1 MRVYKLLSVLIVLLS
16 TITLKAQNDD
26 VYYDPSYDRQSSPST
41 TTSRS
46 NKTPQYA
53 DNTDRNADSYDN
65 GQYDSQYYEYGDDY
79 DDYQYSSRI
88 SRFQRPYRGF
98 GYYDN
103 AYVDNFYYDPF
114 YYNRWFTPVISVSF
128 GNPYWNHWN
137 RVNRWNNNAWFDP
150 FWNNYAYSGFG
161 NGWNSCSNFGWGNN
175 FYGNNYGGGGW
186 GNGWNNGWIKMI
198 NNRKNGVG
206 R

>member
-16 TITLKAQNDD
+16 SIVMKAQNDD
-26 VYYDPSYDRQSSPST
+26 VYYDPSYDRQSTST
-41 TTSRS
+41 TTSKSRS
-46 NKTPQYA
+46 SQAPQYA

-65 GQYDSQYYEYGDDY
+65 QQYDSQYYEYGDDY

-114 YYNRWFTPVISVSF
+114 YYNRWFTPVVSVSF
-128 GNPYWNHWN
+128 GKTSERAGSRSTSSKVRP
-137 RVNRWNNNAWFDP
+137 
-150 FWNNYAYSGFG
+150 SGI
-161 NGWNSCSNFGWGNN
+161 SAEIILRYLTPLRLIMMSNLLTETQLPATQCGQFL
-175 FYGNNYGGGGW
+175 
-186 GNGWNNGWIKMI
+186 MTSS
-198 NNRKNGVG
+198 
-206 R
+206 